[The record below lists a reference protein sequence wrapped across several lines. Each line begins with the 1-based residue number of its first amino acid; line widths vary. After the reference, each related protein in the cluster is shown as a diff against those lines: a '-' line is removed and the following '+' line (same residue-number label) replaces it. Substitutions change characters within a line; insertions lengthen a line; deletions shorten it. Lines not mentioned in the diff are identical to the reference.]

1 MNYKEFLEQ
10 LEVLGKDIDD
20 VAEALDI
27 DVTEIEKWEELEE
40 IPAEAEDWIK
50 EEQDLVDGENEDED
64 EEDLDEETTED

>member
-10 LEVLGKDIDD
+10 LEVLGMDIDD

-64 EEDLDEETTED
+64 EEALDEETTED